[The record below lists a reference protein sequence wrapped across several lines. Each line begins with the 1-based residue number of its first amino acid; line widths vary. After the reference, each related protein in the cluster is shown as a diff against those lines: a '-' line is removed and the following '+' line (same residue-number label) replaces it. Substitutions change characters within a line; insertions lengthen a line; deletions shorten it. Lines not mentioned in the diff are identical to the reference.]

1 MLDWPTATGEHLQEL
16 ADASVFTV
24 FQRLAGS
31 PRGLTEAAAEERLL
45 RFGANEPP
53 RVGEVG
59 VLARLSAALRSPF
72 VALLAGLGAVLVI
85 VGDAR
90 GMFIVSVMVVLAVML
105 RIWQQTRS
113 IRAARALREL
123 VTATVTVRR
132 RAEADELPMD
142 REVPVPDVVPG
153 DVVVLNAGDIVPA
166 DLRIVSVSNLVVDQT
181 VLTGES
187 LPAAKSAVADCSS
200 RERSSVA
207 DCSSRKRSA
216 VADCSSR
223 KRSSVVGSP
232 RKSVVGAPSLC
243 LSGTAVVSGQAKAV
257 VIATGAH
264 TYFGA
269 LARTADAARPESSFD
284 RGVRAVGWTLVRFML
299 VMAPIV
305 FVVNGLVRGSWGQA
319 AMFAV
324 AVAVGLTP
332 EMLPVIVTSNLAR
345 GAMRL
350 ARERVIVNRLNAI
363 QDLGAIRVLC
373 VDKTGTLTEDR
384 IVYVHSTDVTGRI
397 DQAVDEFAYLAVHFS
412 EAPHNRLDDAITDLL
427 PDMRVVADAAFS
439 RVDEIAFDYTRR
451 RSTVVVSRQR
461 GEHIMICKGDPEQ
474 VLPRCTRARVGNDV
488 ATFGEDLHA
497 EAGELLNAYRTQGMR
512 VLAVAVKS
520 GPARCERYDES
531 DENDLVL
538 AGFVAFVDPI
548 RESAGPAVRMLAEHG
563 VTVKV
568 LSGDSRTVA
577 RQVAT
582 QVGVCGEILVG
593 EDIDGLTATELREV
607 AARTGVFAELTPEH
621 KTQIVTALRDAGN
634 AVGFLG
640 DGVNDVPA
648 LRVAD
653 AGIAADTATEVA
665 KHAADL
671 ILLDKDLA
679 VVARGVIEGRRTL
692 ANTMKYVRITAS
704 SNLGNVLSVLA
715 ASAFLPFLPIL
726 PIQLLVQNLLYD
738 SAQLTLPW
746 DRVDSDYLQAPRRW
760 KSGGLVPFML
770 VFGVLSSVFDLA
782 TFAALWWIFDTGHSP
797 SVFQTGWFVEGI
809 ITQLVVVM
817 VLRGRAAPWRGARV
831 AGVVVAGAVVAA
843 GLGLLLP
850 ITPAG
855 GLLQMSPPAA
865 MYLLWLLAVAGTY
878 ASAAHLMKR
887 LRLRHAMSWL

>member
-1 MLDWPTATGEHLQEL
+1 MVDAPTATGVAGLQEL
-16 ADASVFTV
+16 ADAPVFTV

-31 PRGLTEAAAEERLL
+31 PRGLTEAEAEDRLL
-45 RFGANEPP
+45 RFGENEPP
-53 RVGEVG
+53 RVAEVG
-59 VLARLSAALRSPF
+59 VPARLRAALRSPF
-72 VALLAGLGAVLVI
+72 VALLAALGAVLVI

-90 GMFIVSVMVVLAVML
+90 GTFIVSVMVALAVIL

-113 IRAARALREL
+113 IRATRGLRQM

-132 RAEADELPMD
+132 RAGADELPMD
-142 REVPVPDVVPG
+142 REVPVHDVVPG
-153 DVVVLNAGDIVPA
+153 DVVVLQAGDIVPA
-166 DLRIVSVSNLVVDQT
+166 DLRIVSASDLVVDQT

-187 LPAAKSAVADCSS
+187 LPAAKSAV
-200 RERSSVA
+200 
-207 DCSSRKRSA
+207 
-216 VADCSSR
+216 
-223 KRSSVVGSP
+223 VGSP
-232 RKSVVGAPSLC
+232 RKSVVGAPNLC
-243 LSGTAVVSGQAKAV
+243 LSGTAVVSGRANAV
-257 VIATGAH
+257 VIATGAR

-269 LARTADAARPESSFD
+269 LAGTADACRPESSFD

-305 FVVNGLVRGSWGQA
+305 FVVNGLVRDNWGQA

-363 QDLGAIRVLC
+363 QDLGAIDVLC

-384 IVYVHSTDVTGRI
+384 IVYAHSTDVTGRI

-412 EAPHNRLDDAITDLL
+412 DGLQSRLDEAIVYLL
-427 PDMRVVADAAFS
+427 AEPDMCVVADAAFS
-439 RVDEIAFDYTRR
+439 KVDEIAFDYTRR

-474 VLPRCTRARVGNDV
+474 VLPRCTRARIGNDV
-488 ATFGEDLHA
+488 IAFGIDLEA

-512 VLAVAVKS
+512 VLAVAVKNL
-520 GPARCERYDES
+520 PARFERYDDS

-548 RESAGPAVRMLAEHG
+548 RDSAATAVRTLAEHG
-563 VTVKV
+563 VAVKI
-568 LSGDSRTVA
+568 LTGDSKTVTQ
-577 RQVAT
+577 QVAT
-582 QVGVCGEILVG
+582 QVGVCGETIVG
-593 EDIDGLTATELREV
+593 EDIEGLTSAELREV
-607 AARTGVFAELTPEH
+607 AARSGVFAELTPAH
-621 KTQIVTALRDAGN
+621 KTQIVSALRNMGN

-653 AGIAADTATEVA
+653 AGIAADNATDVA

-679 VVARGVIEGRRTL
+679 VIARGVVEGRRTL

-704 SNLGNVLSVLA
+704 SNFGNVLSVLA

-738 SAQLTLPW
+738 TAQLTLPW
-746 DRVDSDYLQAPRRW
+746 DRVDADYLRAPRRW
-760 KSGGLVPFML
+760 KSRGLVPFM
-770 VFGVLSSVFDLA
+770 VTFGALSSVFDLA
-782 TFAALWWIFDTGHSP
+782 TFAALWWIFDVGHSP
-797 SVFQTGWFVEGI
+797 SVFQTGWFVEGL
-809 ITQLVVVM
+809 ITQLLVVM
-817 VLRGRAAPWRGARV
+817 VLRGRSLPWRGARA
-831 AGVVVAGAVVAA
+831 AGVVVAAAVAA
-843 GLGLLLP
+843 AGIGLLLP
-850 ITPAG
+850 ITPAAR
-855 GLLQMSPPAA
+855 LFQMAPASA
-865 MYLLWLLAVAGTY
+865 TYLLWLLAVAVTY
-878 ASAAHLMKR
+878 ALAAHLVKR
-887 LRLRHAMSWL
+887 QRLRHTQSWL